1 VDESATGSAN
11 FFGPESVSIAR
22 HMHLRPPSFDHG
34 TVSGLWAI
42 GLGLLILVGSV
53 ALGLDTPTAF
63 IVAGLAAGAIFIYVR
78 LYGEEELRR

>member
-1 VDESATGSAN
+1 
-11 FFGPESVSIAR
+11 
-22 HMHLRPPSFDHG
+22 MHLRPPSFDHG

-53 ALGLDTPTAF
+53 ALGLDTATAF